1 LKFLPRRAHG
11 NGDVRG
17 GFALIFFHCHVN
29 GLSSQRSAEY
39 FPYSTIPPKTT
50 ILEPSVAKPNA
61 AQPVGISPLTNG

>member
-1 LKFLPRRAHG
+1 
-11 NGDVRG
+11 
-17 GFALIFFHCHVN
+17 LIFFHCHVN